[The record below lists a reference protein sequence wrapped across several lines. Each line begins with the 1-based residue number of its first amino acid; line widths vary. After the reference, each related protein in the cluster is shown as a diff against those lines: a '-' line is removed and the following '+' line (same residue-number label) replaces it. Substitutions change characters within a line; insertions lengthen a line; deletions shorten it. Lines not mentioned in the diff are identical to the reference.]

1 MAKGRIGAARRDMI
15 HRTVDVAV
23 RAKVEPV
30 SVDLVPFALIRAVG
44 QDEGQGLEESD
55 AGGEGP
61 QGQAAPTPS
70 PPPVLPAPRTGA
82 GEAQEPPRAI
92 TFFGD
97 RDPFVPG
104 TFELVSVS
112 ANCARFQFGDESFSL
127 CRGEAPK

>member
-1 MAKGRIGAARRDMI
+1 MAKRRIVAAHHHMM
-15 HRTVDVAV
+15 HRTVDAAV
-23 RAKVEPV
+23 RAKVESV

-70 PPPVLPAPRTGA
+70 PPPVPPATGTGV

-104 TFELVSVS
+104 NFELVSVS
-112 ANCARFQFGDESFSL
+112 ANCARFQFGDESYSL
-127 CRGEAPK
+127 CRGEAPE